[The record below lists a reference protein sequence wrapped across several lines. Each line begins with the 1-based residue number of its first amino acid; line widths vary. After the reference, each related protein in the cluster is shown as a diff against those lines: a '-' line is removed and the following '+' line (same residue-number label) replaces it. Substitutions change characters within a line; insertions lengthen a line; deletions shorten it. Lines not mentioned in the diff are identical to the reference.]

1 MRSGWEKQT
10 ARHFEKISTNA
21 EDIQNNS
28 NGLTHAIEDLE
39 EANRAISDSIQT
51 ISAISEEVSSHTNAT
66 YDSCMEN
73 EKIIRQLIEM
83 ADNLTKMAEQLQA
96 CE

>member
-1 MRSGWEKQT
+1 M
-10 ARHFEKISTNA
+10 
-21 EDIQNNS
+21 
-28 NGLTHAIEDLE
+28 IEDLE

-51 ISAISEEVSSHTNAT
+51 ISAISEEVTSHTNAT